1 MLENRGIALLTKVC
15 RVKAIVF
22 LVVMY
27 GCEIW
32 AIKKAECQRIDTFE
46 LWCWRRTLENPLDSK
61 EIKQVNPKES
71 SLNIHWKDWCWSW
84 SSNTLATWWEEPT
97 HWKRPW
103 YWERLRAGEEG
114 DDREWDSGWHHQ
126 FNRHEFER
134 ALGDSEGQGGL
145 ESYSPWGHKESDMT

>member
-1 MLENRGIALLTKVC
+1 MLKNRGIALLTKVC

-32 AIKKAECQRIDTFE
+32 TIKKAECQRIDTFE

-61 EIKQVNPKES
+61 EIKPVNPKES

-84 SSNTLATWWEEPT
+84 SSNTLATWWEELTP
-97 HWKRPW
+97 WKIPW
-103 YWERLRAGEEG
+103 CCERLKAGER
-114 DDREWDSGWHHQ
+114 DDRVWDSGWHHQ
-126 FNRHEFER
+126 FNRHEFEQ
-134 ALGDSEGQGGL
+134 ALGYSEGQGGL